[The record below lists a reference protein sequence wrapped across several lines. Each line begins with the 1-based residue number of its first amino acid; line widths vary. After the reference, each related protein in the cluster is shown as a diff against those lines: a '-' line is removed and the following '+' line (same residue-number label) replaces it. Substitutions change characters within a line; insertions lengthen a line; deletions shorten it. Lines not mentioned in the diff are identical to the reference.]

1 MTDTSYKDQ
10 LTRLQRDII
19 SLLAEIGSDFFL
31 SGGVVLAGW
40 ILHHRKTDDLDL
52 FTENDAAM
60 ASADR
65 LARYIADKTGC
76 VFEAI
81 QSAPDF
87 RRFLLSRGDESVQI
101 DFIRDRAPQLY
112 PKIVRDGVR
121 TDSVEEI
128 VVNKLCTLVGRSE
141 IRDLI
146 DLMYLDRAGYRI
158 EHFLELARKKDAG
171 ITSAT
176 VAWILSTYRIPD
188 ELPANTTKEE
198 LLSFVKDLEK
208 RMRNLARPST

>member
-1 MTDTSYKDQ
+1 MTDTSRSDQ
-10 LTRLQRDII
+10 LSQLQRDII

-31 SGGVVLAGW
+31 TGGVVLAGW
-40 ILHHRKTDDLDL
+40 ILRHRRTDDLDL
-52 FTENDAAM
+52 FTENDAAI

-65 LARYIADKTGC
+65 LARYISDKTGC
-76 VFEAI
+76 AFEAI

-87 RRFLLSRGDESVQI
+87 RRFLLSRGSESVQI

-112 PKIVRDGVR
+112 PKVVRDGVR

-128 VVNKLCTLVGRSE
+128 VANKICALVGRSE

-146 DLMYLDRAGYRI
+146 DLMYLERAGYRI
-158 EHFLELARKKDAG
+158 ERFLEPAAKKDAG

-176 VAWILSTYRIPD
+176 VAWILSTYRLP
-188 ELPANTTKEE
+188 EQLPANVSIEE
-198 LLSFVKDLEK
+198 VATFVRDLER
-208 RMRNLARPST
+208 RMRNAARPSK

>member
-1 MTDTSYKDQ
+1 
-10 LTRLQRDII
+10 LQRDII

-31 SGGVVLAGW
+31 SGGIVLAGW
-40 ILHHRKTDDLDL
+40 ILRHRRTDDLDL
-52 FTENDAAM
+52 FTESDAAI

-76 VFEAI
+76 TFEAI

-87 RRFLLSRGDESVQI
+87 RRFLLSRGAESVQI
-101 DFIRDRAPQLY
+101 DFIRDRAPQLFA
-112 PKIVRDGVR
+112 KVVRDGVR

-128 VVNKLCTLVGRSE
+128 IVNKLCTLVGRSE

-146 DLMYLDRAGYRI
+146 DLMYLDRAGYPI
-158 EHFLELARKKDAG
+158 DTFLELAQKKDAG
-171 ITSAT
+171 ITPAT

-188 ELPANTTKEE
+188 ELPANVSKEK
-198 LLSFVKDLEK
+198 LLLFTNDLEK
-208 RMRNLARPST
+208 RMRNLARPSA